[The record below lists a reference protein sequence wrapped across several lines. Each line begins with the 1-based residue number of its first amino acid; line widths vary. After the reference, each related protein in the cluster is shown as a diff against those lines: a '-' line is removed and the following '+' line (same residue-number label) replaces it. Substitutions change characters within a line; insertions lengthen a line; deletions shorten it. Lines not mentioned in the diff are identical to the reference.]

1 MLELKARSRTAEAIR
16 ALMNLAPATA
26 HLVLPNGVESDIP
39 LKDVQTGDVLRVK
52 PGEKIPV
59 DGVLK
64 DGGSDVD
71 ESMLTGEPIP
81 VSHVPGDKLIGA
93 TLNTT
98 GTFTMTAQNVG
109 NDTVLARIV
118 NLVAQAQ
125 RTKAPM
131 QRLADKV
138 ARYFVL
144 AVVLIAV
151 LTFFAWGF
159 WGPQPS
165 WPHGLVNA
173 VAVLIVACPAR
184 LA

>member
-1 MLELKARSRTAEAIR
+1 
-16 ALMNLAPATA
+16 
-26 HLVLPNGVESDIP
+26 
-39 LKDVQTGDVLRVK
+39 
-52 PGEKIPV
+52 
-59 DGVLK
+59 
-64 DGGSDVD
+64 
-71 ESMLTGEPIP
+71 MLTGEPIP

-118 NLVAQAQ
+118 NLWP
-125 RTKAPM
+125 RPSGPRPPCKGW
-131 QRLADKV
+131 ADKV

-165 WPHGLVNA
+165 WPHGL
-173 VAVLIVACPAR
+173 
-184 LA
+184 